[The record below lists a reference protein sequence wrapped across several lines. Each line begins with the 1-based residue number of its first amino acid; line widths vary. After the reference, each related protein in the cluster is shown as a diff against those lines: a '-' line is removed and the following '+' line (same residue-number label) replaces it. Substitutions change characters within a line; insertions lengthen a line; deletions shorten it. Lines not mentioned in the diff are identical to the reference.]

1 MMRFERTKE
10 WWLARLGGETDVPI
24 GASSGLAEADAAAE
38 DDDGAASAPP
48 PPSFGEFV
56 HLLRRREGLSVNQFA
71 EAVDIELSD
80 AQAIEEDPF
89 YRVDARTVWAIARTY
104 HLPQSGL
111 NEMAGIVVANDLEPF
126 IDQQRYAARSELC
139 SALSPDEIA
148 LLNIVVSVIE
158 ERAQG

>member
-1 MMRFERTKE
+1 MPGIKSICSVSGIRS
-10 WWLARLGGETDVPI
+10 AAVRLKSTGWAKPI
-24 GASSGLAEADAAAE
+24 QNPASVAVTMP
-38 DDDGAASAPP
+38 ASAPP

-56 HLLRRREGLSVNQFA
+56 HLLRRREGLSVYQFA

-104 HLPQSGL
+104 HLPQSRL

>member
-48 PPSFGEFV
+48 PPSFGELV
-56 HLLRRREGLSVNQFA
+56 HLLRRREGLSVDKFA

-104 HLPQSGL
+104 NLPQSRL
-111 NEMAGIVVANDLEPF
+111 NEMAGVVVANDLEPF

>member
-48 PPSFGEFV
+48 PPSFGELV
-56 HLLRRREGLSVNQFA
+56 HLLRRREGLSVDKFA

-104 HLPQSGL
+104 NLPQSRL
-111 NEMAGIVVANDLEPF
+111 NEMAGVVVANDLEPF
-126 IDQQRYAARSELC
+126 IDQQRYAARSELR

>member
-1 MMRFERTKE
+1 MMRFERSKE
-10 WWLARLGGETDVPI
+10 WWLARLGGEAEVPI
-24 GASSGLAEADAAAE
+24 GASRGLAEANATGDNE
-38 DDDGAASAPP
+38 EGVASEP

-56 HLLRRREGLSVNQFA
+56 HLLRRREGLSVDQFA

-104 HLPQSGL
+104 HLPKGKL
-111 NEMAGIVVANDLEPF
+111 NEMAGVLVANDVEPF

-148 LLNIVVSVIE
+148 LLNIVASVIE
-158 ERAQG
+158 ERAQR